1 MFDSARVNMRLSAL
15 APKTAHE
22 GRAAVALVVACAAF
36 SIGVAMINS
45 EPILVWNASA
55 SAPIGLY
62 ALVSHDAR
70 RGDLAL
76 VRTPPSV
83 RELAAAR
90 GYLPANV
97 PMVKRIAAA
106 NSDIVCASKELIF
119 INGKAVAARRDH
131 DSAHRPLP
139 SWSGCRRLAR
149 DEVFLLMAPARDSFD
164 GRYFGPTPRA
174 SIIGRLEPLWTE

>member
-1 MFDSARVNMRLSAL
+1 MFDGARVNMRRSAL
-15 APKTAHE
+15 GPKHQ
-22 GRAAVALVVACAAF
+22 GRATVALVIACAAL
-36 SIGVAMINS
+36 SIAVTTNNA

-62 ALVSHDAR
+62 ALAGHDAG

-83 RELAAAR
+83 RELAATR

-106 NSDIVCASKELIF
+106 NNDIVCASGELIS
-119 INGKAVAARRDH
+119 INGKAVAVRRERDN
-131 DSAHRPLP
+131 AGRPLP
-139 SWSGCRRLAR
+139 SWSGCRRLAH
-149 DEVFLLMAPARDSFD
+149 DEVFLLMAPVRDSFD
-164 GRYFGPTPRA
+164 GRYFGPTKRA